1 MKRTLVI
8 YLTNNNKIN
17 YAIKQKRDIKKKL
30 YNLVINKRIND
41 DIWENTNQ
49 TTTNLSDIERN
60 DDKTEVL
67 NLGLK

>member
-8 YLTNNNKIN
+8 YLTDNNKIN

-41 DIWENTNQ
+41 GIWENTNQ